1 MDRVVNSFYFHS
13 AKSTERTHLFKVKY
27 VVYPPA
33 KVVLDF
39 TELFPSTVWLSFPS
53 LAAKNIYEELDINNF
68 CELNKLD

>member
-39 TELFPSTVWLSFPS
+39 TELFP
-53 LAAKNIYEELDINNF
+53 AKNIYEELDINNV